1 MIRILRYILFFF
13 APLCTINAQEVILSL
28 SENSVARQY
37 YNEHSTFSKKNLNA
51 DTLELPFIDD
61 FSNSE
66 VQPNPNNWVDNFA
79 FINNR
84 YSSNPITAGMATLD
98 SYNYNGSPYAHA
110 SSKSSIADYLTSQAI
125 NLDYNTNDNIF
136 LSFYFQAKGLGNQP
150 DESDSLCLEFYNL
163 DLSQWDRI
171 WSIPGGTIMENFEMA
186 MIPIDD
192 PAYLKKAF
200 QFRFLNY
207 ASLPEATNFESRF
220 GNWDH
225 WHIDYVIL
233 DKDRSITDTII
244 RDVAYVKEVSSMLK
258 DYESIPWRHLQ
269 AAFIEQTSPYI
280 NTSIVNLDEN
290 DRNVS
295 KYIEIKNLLSGHTY
309 NSTPTASDI
318 KSDTLIDFS
327 FEYDYLFDFNQGDTA
342 LFQIRTILQTDAFD
356 YKANDTLSRLQVFN
370 KYYAY
375 DDGSAEHGY
384 GLDGT
389 GTSNASVA
397 VHYEAF
403 TADSLRAID
412 MYFNQVVDSLNL
424 NYYFYL
430 SVWADL
436 NGEPGELI
444 YEQMGER
451 PAYSNELNKFTR
463 YELETPVLVVGDF
476 YIGWTKTVD
485 KFSHTGLDINR
496 DNSHNNF
503 YNEGNGWINSQIP
516 GSIMIRPV
524 LSISPLSTN
533 KENISAK
540 NPTDLQVY
548 PNPADQYFHI
558 SINNDDYSALNIDIY
573 DLTGR
578 MIYTTEQYSGSII
591 HTSALAEGVY
601 ILSVRNQKS
610 QDSYSQKIIIR
621 H

>member
-1 MIRILRYILFFF
+1 MNKLIRYILFFS
-13 APLCTINAQEVILSL
+13 APLNTINAQEVILSL
-28 SENSVARQY
+28 SENSVAREY
-37 YNEHSTFSKKNLNA
+37 YNEYRSLSKKNLNA

-61 FSNSE
+61 FSDSD
-66 VQPNPNNWVDNFA
+66 VQPNPNNWIDNYA

-98 SYNYNGSPYAHA
+98 SYNYDGSPYAQA
-110 SSKSSIADYLTSQAI
+110 STNFYIADYLTSKAI
-125 NLDYNTNDNIF
+125 NLDYNTNDNLF
-136 LSFYFQAKGLGNQP
+136 LSFYYQATGLGDQP
-150 DESDSLCLEFYNL
+150 EKNDSLCLEFYNVDSL
-163 DLSQWDRI
+163 QWDRI
-171 WSIPGGTIMENFEMA
+171 WSVPGDTTMESFEIA
-186 MIPIDD
+186 LVPITD
-192 PAYLKKAF
+192 PSYLKKGF

-207 ASLPEATNFESRF
+207 ASLPEANNFEARF

-233 DKDRSITDTII
+233 DKDRSVSDTII
-244 RDVAYVKEVSSMLK
+244 RDVSYTKPISSMLK
-258 DYESIPWRHLQ
+258 DYESIPWKHLQ
-269 AAFIEQTSPYI
+269 AAYIEQTSLYI
-280 NTSIVNLDEN
+280 NTSIVNLDAD
-290 DRNVS
+290 DRNIS
-295 KYIEIKNLLSGHTY
+295 KYIEIKNLLTGHTY
-309 NSTPTASDI
+309 SSTPTASDI

-356 YKANDTLSRLQVFN
+356 YKPNDTLSRLQVFN

-397 VHYEAF
+397 VRFEAF

-430 SVWADL
+430 SVWDDL
-436 NGEPGELI
+436 NGEPGDLI
-444 YEQMGER
+444 YEQVGER

-485 KFSHTGLDINR
+485 KFSHTGLDINKN
-496 DNSHNNF
+496 NSPNNF
-503 YNEGNGWINSQIP
+503 YNVGNGWLNSQVP
-516 GSIMIRPV
+516 GSLMIRPV
-524 LSISPLSTN
+524 LSISPLSTKN
-533 KENISAK
+533 ENLITNSDKEVLI
-540 NPTDLQVY
+540 Y
-548 PNPADQYFHI
+548 PNPADQYFQI
-558 SINNDDYSALNIDIY
+558 SIYNEEYSYLKIEIF

-578 MIYTTEQYSGSII
+578 LVYNTEQNANQII
-591 HTSALAEGVY
+591 NTSSLEEGIY
-601 ILSVRNQKS
+601 ILSLRNINT